1 MSKKNFSGLEKN
13 YLEENMQLFYSRGWD
28 DAIMFGREWD
38 DAIMFG
44 REWENAI
51 EFSREWEGAIISSRE
66 WVLNGIISSR

>member
-28 DAIMFGREWD
+28 DAIMFSRE
-38 DAIMFG
+38 
-44 REWENAI
+44 RENAI

>member
-1 MSKKNFSGLEKN
+1 
-13 YLEENMQLFYSRGWD
+13 
-28 DAIMFGREWD
+28 
-38 DAIMFG
+38 MFG

>member
-1 MSKKNFSGLEKN
+1 MSKKKFSGLENYVN
-13 YLEENMQLFYSRGWD
+13 YLEENMQLFYSRG
-28 DAIMFGREWD
+28 WD

-66 WVLNGIISSR
+66 WVLNAIISSR